1 MFFSRFH
8 PFFRS
13 LTSICRRKMHISEQT
28 FATRMGLFNFQ
39 AKKSKTDSNIPL
51 NQGITKANLTPIK
64 CKKTDDTY
72 FNRTKNPPKS
82 ADKNF
87 NREEMVSF
95 DAIRFDF
102 DAIRFRFGAIRFCFD
117 GLSINF
123 DGLRINL
130 RAIRL
135 RPHAK

>member
-1 MFFSRFH
+1 
-8 PFFRS
+8 
-13 LTSICRRKMHISEQT
+13 MHISEQT
-28 FATRMGLFNFQ
+28 FATRMGLPNFQ

-51 NQGITKANLTPIK
+51 SQDIAKANLTPIK

-87 NREEMVSF
+87 NRAEVVSFGAIRFRF
-95 DAIRFDF
+95 DAIRFCF
-102 DAIRFRFGAIRFCFD
+102 DAIRFCFD
-117 GLSINF
+117 GLST
-123 DGLRINL
+123 NL

-135 RPHAK
+135 RPHVK

>member
-1 MFFSRFH
+1 
-8 PFFRS
+8 
-13 LTSICRRKMHISEQT
+13 MHISEQT
-28 FATRMGLFNFQ
+28 FATRMGLFDFQ

-51 NQGITKANLTPIK
+51 NQDIAKANLTPIK

-72 FNRTKNPPKS
+72 FNHTKKANKS
-82 ADKNF
+82 ADKKF
-87 NREEMVSF
+87 NRAEMVSFDAIRFRF

-102 DAIRFRFGAIRFCFD
+102 DAIRFRFDAIRFCFD
-117 GLSINF
+117 GLST
-123 DGLRINL
+123 NL

>member
-13 LTSICRRKMHISEQT
+13 PTSICRGKMHISEQT

-64 CKKTDDTY
+64 CKKTGDNY

-82 ADKNF
+82 TDKKF
-87 NREEMVSF
+87 NRAEMVSF
-95 DAIRFDF
+95 GAIRFRF
-102 DAIRFRFGAIRFCFD
+102 GAIRFRFGAIRFCFD
-117 GLSINF
+117 GLST
-123 DGLRINL
+123 NL